1 MDRLRRQMEFL
12 LEADKLKTIVRRN
25 HLSDGSRRENDA
37 EHSWYFALAALVL
50 AEHAREP
57 VDLARVL
64 RIALIHDLVEIDA
77 GDAFIYDAAATAAQA
92 EREERAAA
100 RLFGLLPEDQ
110 AAELLA
116 LWREF
121 ERAETKEARYAKA
134 IDRLAAVIL
143 NHASQGLTW
152 RQHGVRKQQ
161 ILAVNEKIAAGAP
174 PLWEHVRGL
183 IEDAAARGWI
193 EP

>member
-1 MDRLRRQMEFL
+1 MEFL

-64 RIALIHDLVEIDA
+64 RIAIIHDLVEIDA

-100 RLFGLLPEDQ
+100 RLYGLLPEDQ
-110 AAELLA
+110 AAELMA

-143 NHASQGLTW
+143 NHASQGKTW
-152 RQHGVRKQQ
+152 RQHGVKKPQ
-161 ILAVNEKIAAGAP
+161 ILAVNQRIGEGAP
-174 PLWEHVRGL
+174 ALWEHVRAL
-183 IEDAAARGWI
+183 IDDAAARGWI